1 VRWELERLLF
11 DSKLCQE
18 YSYQMLLKSISNVG
32 DPSLS
37 HSVCSTFIAPPC
49 MNYLQS
55 SVAEWLSLL
64 RLAEYTSS
72 LERQGY
78 ANIDSITDITWEDL
92 EDIGITKL
100 GTDRF
105 CVLHILRTVSVT

>member
-1 VRWELERLLF
+1 
-11 DSKLCQE
+11 
-18 YSYQMLLKSISNVG
+18 
-32 DPSLS
+32 
-37 HSVCSTFIAPPC
+37 

-105 CVLHILRTVSVT
+105 CVLHILRTVSVTWLSGTLHSLNLYRLSNGLDRI